1 MVLLQAQS
9 NGKAPI
15 NVRTF
20 GRNFEGFFHLHNQVR
35 CTPFP
40 AFPNGGRD
48 KLDSWIPL
56 RHFGLH
62 PVSNQVDLLFGK
74 GSLAFESAPAR
85 CRRPGRHQASSRDAR
100 NQPTSLRNI
109 AVSQERE
116 GRRLVRPMANR
127 TVLENDRGN
136 VLAKGN
142 DLSGRSQGALRQ
154 ARQRH
159 NAEESSQ
166 GHKRRPGG
174 FETAPVK

>member
-1 MVLLQAQS
+1 
-9 NGKAPI
+9 
-15 NVRTF
+15 
-20 GRNFEGFFHLHNQVR
+20 
-35 CTPFP
+35 
-40 AFPNGGRD
+40 
-48 KLDSWIPL
+48 
-56 RHFGLH
+56 
-62 PVSNQVDLLFGK
+62 
-74 GSLAFESAPAR
+74 
-85 CRRPGRHQASSRDAR
+85 
-100 NQPTSLRNI
+100 
-109 AVSQERE
+109 
-116 GRRLVRPMANR
+116 MANR